1 MSKEE
6 RVAEVLRI
14 SQSPA
19 PEITL
24 RNYTYDWTW
33 RSSNQADQSAQG
45 VQVDRGKEFIIKLQ
59 VCAWDLRGDLRLPYP
74 WHIA

>member
-1 MSKEE
+1 MEEGRIGIDDACGGVYLLVGDSRRGLMSKEE

-33 RSSNQADQSAQG
+33 RFVKPS
-45 VQVDRGKEFIIKLQ
+45 
-59 VCAWDLRGDLRLPYP
+59 
-74 WHIA
+74 